1 MSHSF
6 QAMHRRFWTPGVL
19 VMVALMLSGLAAVVA
34 RYAGGL
40 GYVTNLDQAY
50 PWGLWIGIDV
60 VTGVALAAGGFTT
73 AALAHIFGRRFYESI
88 TRPALLTAVL
98 GYTFVGVGLFFD
110 IGRSWAFWKPLFFQN
125 RQSALFEVAMCVFCY
140 TVVLYIELLPIVCER
155 FKERLPFLKTLYK
168 QLNRVIWV
176 FIILGV
182 VLSCMHQSSLG
193 TLMLVAPTK
202 IHPLWYTPVLP
213 LLFLLSAIAVG
224 YPMVVVESG
233 IINKSLK
240 QAPET
245 HVLAPLVRIAL
256 VVLGLYLG
264 VKIADMI
271 VRGTT
276 VYLFK
281 GTAQSNAFLL
291 EMSLGVILPFVL
303 LCFRSIRQ
311 STRGL
316 FIASLCIVLGVVL
329 NRVNVFLIGY
339 MPQSANQPYW
349 PAAGEFALTIGCVA
363 ALMFLYRLA
372 VNYLPILPSTQEE
385 NVSIS

>member
-1 MSHSF
+1 MSQSF
-6 QAMHRRFWTPGVL
+6 RPMHRHFWTPGVL
-19 VMVALMLSGLAAVVA
+19 IMAAFMLAGAVAVVA
-34 RYAGGL
+34 RYSGGL
-40 GYVTNLDQAY
+40 GYVTNLDQTH

-73 AALAHIFGRRFYESI
+73 AALVHIFGRRFYESI

-125 RQSALFEVAMCVFCY
+125 HQSALFEVAMCVFCY

-155 FKERLPFLKTLYK
+155 FKERFPFLQALHR
-168 QLNRVIWV
+168 QLDRVIWV

-202 IHPLWYTPVLP
+202 VHPLWYTPVLP

-224 YPMVVVESG
+224 YPMVVVESSL
-233 IINKSLK
+233 INASLK
-240 QAPET
+240 QKPET
-245 HVLAPLVRIAL
+245 HILAPLVRIAV
-256 VVLGLYLG
+256 VVLGVYLG
-264 VKIADMI
+264 IKIADMFI
-271 VRGTT
+271 RGTQ
-276 VYLFK
+276 VHLFT

-291 EMSLGVILPFVL
+291 EMLLGVILPFVL
-303 LCFRSIRQ
+303 LCFRSVRR
-311 STRGL
+311 SPRWL
-316 FIASLCIVLGVVL
+316 FIASLAVVLGVIL

-339 MPQSANQPYW
+339 MPQSAAKPYW
-349 PAAGEFALTIGCVA
+349 PAAGEFALTLGCAA
-363 ALMFLYRLA
+363 ALMFVYRLA
-372 VNYLPILPSTQEE
+372 VNYLPILPSAEE
-385 NVSIS
+385 EAV